1 MRSLV
6 RLAIDYE
13 IIKKL
18 ILIFLVLMVIN
29 YSFNSI
35 FNYDYL
41 LPLNLAILVG
51 LYIPLQFL
59 FPQKFELLKE
69 DVIMAIIILYCLF
82 HSLFSDTL
90 DYTLLVIGMSFVPYF
105 LSRFIILEDK
115 DVDFIFKVF
124 CIFGVVLL
132 GVYYKHT
139 GFSAGSG
146 RFRMGGRH
154 PVGIAADF
162 GLVAVSFSYFLFTTK
177 KHWIKL
183 ICLCLL
189 IATFY
194 MTVFIL
200 GTRGASFSGI
210 IAITYLYFMLSADT
224 IGDKFKR
231 LLLVAILITGF
242 FILVNNENFITKYPT
257 LRRFSIEGMSKDP
270 SLKGSENGGDI
281 GRKGFALRSIEIIS
295 RSFYFGE
302 GLGIVYS
309 HNIFLEW
316 MASLG
321 LVGLLPFLFFL
332 FTIFTK
338 AFKFRK
344 INPRFTIFFTML
356 IYTFVLRLISFSM
369 ISHKSFFVVCGLLL
383 SYYYSSEKS

>member
-1 MRSLV
+1 MRSLAK
-6 RLAIDYE
+6 LAIDYE
-13 IIKKL
+13 FIKKMIL
-18 ILIFLVLMVIN
+18 ILLVLMVIN

-41 LPLNLAILVG
+41 LPLNLAMVVG
-51 LYIPLQFL
+51 VYIPMQFL
-59 FPQKFELLKE
+59 FPKKFELLKE
-69 DVIMAIIILYCLF
+69 DVIMGSIILYCLF
-82 HSLFSDTL
+82 NAIFFETL
-90 DYTLLVIGMSFVPYF
+90 DYTLLVIGMSFAPYF
-105 LSRFIILEDK
+105 FSRFIILEDK

-124 CIFGVVLL
+124 CFLGIVLL

-177 KHWIKL
+177 KHWVKL

-189 IATFY
+189 IASFY
-194 MTVFIL
+194 MTIFIL

-224 IGDKFKR
+224 IRDKLKR
-231 LLLVAILITGF
+231 FLLVAIFITGF
-242 FILVNNENFITKYPT
+242 FILVNNEAFTTKYPT
-257 LRRFSIEGMSKDP
+257 VRRFSIEAMSKDP
-270 SLKGSENGGDI
+270 SLKGSEDGGDI
-281 GRKGFALRSIEIIS
+281 GRKGVALISFEIIS
-295 RSFYFGE
+295 RSPYFGE
-302 GLGIVYS
+302 GLGSVYS

-321 LVGLLPFLFFL
+321 LVGLIPFLFFL
-332 FTIFTK
+332 FTIFIK

-344 INPRFTIFFTML
+344 INPRFTILFTML

-369 ISHKSFFVVCGLLL
+369 ISHKAFFVVCGLLL
-383 SYYYSSEKS
+383 SYYYTYEKS